1 MGTLEFFGSSSA
13 TDFDVQD
20 TYFEQILM
28 FQGPILSREGTIC
41 LFSE

>member
-1 MGTLEFFGSSSA
+1 MGTLELFGSSSA
-13 TDFDVQD
+13 IDFDVQD

-28 FQGPILSREGTIC
+28 FQRPILSKQGTIC